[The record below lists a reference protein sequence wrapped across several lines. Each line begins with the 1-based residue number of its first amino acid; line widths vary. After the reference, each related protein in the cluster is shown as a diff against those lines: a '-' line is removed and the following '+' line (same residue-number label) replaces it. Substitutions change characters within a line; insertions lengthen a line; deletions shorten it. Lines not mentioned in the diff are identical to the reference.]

1 MLKCLYHDMVSP
13 ASDRACERLATRG
26 ARSCAHGRREL
37 GPMPL
42 ATAALGREGEPRR
55 KGDPPLLRSQAW
67 ARACWY
73 KSRGSVQAK
82 FNVLPVFSC
91 LGPQAL
97 LGLHLRLDFILLWAV
112 SYRLGK
118 GWLSVLG
125 KCGQPS
131 PFPVCRPRDSRTA
144 WVRAGIVCAQGS
156 PCWVHSQGA

>member
-1 MLKCLYHDMVSP
+1 
-13 ASDRACERLATRG
+13 
-26 ARSCAHGRREL
+26 
-37 GPMPL
+37 MPS

-55 KGDPPLLRSQAW
+55 KGDPPLLGSQAW
-67 ARACWY
+67 ARAHWY

-125 KCGQPS
+125 NVVSPH
-131 PFPVCRPRDSRTA
+131 PFPCAGLKTA
-144 WVRAGIVCAQGS
+144 TQRGSEQGS
-156 PCWVHSQGA
+156 CVPRAPHVGFTVREHSLGTRSYPRVLVSSRH